1 MNTYNFEMKNLLTL
15 FNNDPE
21 ALANEFTKQ
30 LNAELTKEKALS
42 ESKTKVCESWN
53 SFLKTYFEYH
63 PILKDMEIQDFYINE
78 SQVDNILN
86 WILGMIP
93 HVETMTANIQKIKDS
108 CVPMAKDL
116 SVVLKDWV
124 NNHTQF

>member
-30 LNAELTKEKALS
+30 LNAELIKEKALS
-42 ESKTKVCESWN
+42 ESKTKLCESWN
-53 SFLKTYFEYH
+53 SFWKTYFEYH
-63 PILKDMEIQDFYINE
+63 PIPKNMEIQDFYINE
-78 SQVDNILN
+78 FQVDNILN

-93 HVETMTANIQKIKDS
+93 RVENMTADIQKIKDS
-108 CVPMAKDL
+108 CIPATKDL
-116 SVVLKDWV
+116 SAVFKEWI
-124 NNHTQF
+124 NNHT